1 MTSFHFPAFYE
12 LPPTFT
18 LQPVLNTRRKQ
29 LDMWAGLVLD
39 YCKYHKKYS
48 LDLEEELRSKDGL
61 FHNPRIERILSIF
74 DEIVSRGNGEW
85 ETKEKKRLTIH
96 WRKPEE
102 WASMIYRWV
111 NDRGQTDAILTLYE
125 IQQGDDSAGEEFHGL
140 DTKVLIKA
148 LTCLEKQNR
157 AQIFS
162 GNNNEDLGVKFFS
175 V

>member
-1 MTSFHFPAFYE
+1 
-12 LPPTFT
+12 
-18 LQPVLNTRRKQ
+18 
-29 LDMWAGLVLD
+29 MWAGLVLD

-61 FHNPRIERILSIF
+61 FHNPRIERDCLDFLHLAHIVIPGRLNQEGILSIF

-125 IQQGDDSAGEEFHGL
+125 IQQGDDSAGEGRHIL
-140 DTKVLIKA
+140 
-148 LTCLEKQNR
+148 
-157 AQIFS
+157 FS
-162 GNNNEDLGVKFFS
+162 RFTFEI
-175 V
+175 